1 MKVLWIVNVLFPE
14 VMEKLIGIGDF
25 KSSGGWMLGA
35 ANALISRNEIR
46 LFVATVSP
54 LVEKLTKIDG
64 DKIVYYVIPY
74 GKGNLKHNANYQ
86 FYWKQINSE
95 VVPDVVHIH
104 GTEFS
109 HGHAYMKECGCDNV
123 VVSIQGL
130 TSAVSKYYTSGISR
144 FEILKSI
151 TLRDILRGGILA
163 EKRRFKNRS
172 IYEAEMLQIAKH
184 VIGRTSWDKA
194 MLWALNPDAEYH
206 FCNEILR
213 AEFYDGAMWDFKK
226 CKRHTIFLS
235 QASYPIKGL
244 HQLLKA
250 MPLILRQYPET
261 QIRIAGQNIT
271 ESNKIK
277 DKLHLSGYGLYI
289 KRLIKKMGLQDRV
302 HFIGNLNAEQM
313 KDEYLQCNVFVCPS
327 SIENSP
333 NSLCEAQM
341 LGVPCIASYV
351 GGVADMMSG
360 NEENLY
366 RFEDVSTLAS
376 KVCQIFT
383 KSNSNVC
390 QMSKRA
396 YVRHN
401 IDLNTQRLL
410 EIYQK
415 ILVTSSKLK

>member
-1 MKVLWIVNVLFPE
+1 MRVLWITNILFPE
-14 VMEKLIGIGDF
+14 ALSKLTGRSDF
-25 KSSGGWMLGA
+25 RSSGGWMLGA

-54 LVEKLTKIDG
+54 LVDKLTKIDG

-74 GKGNLKHNANYQ
+74 GKGNLKYNANYQ
-86 FYWKQINSE
+86 LYWKQINSE

-109 HGHAYMKECGCDNV
+109 HGYAYMKECGCDNV

-144 FEILKSI
+144 FDILKNI
-151 TLRDILRGGILA
+151 TLRDLLRGSVLA
-163 EKRRFKNRS
+163 DKRRFKNRS
-172 IYEAEMLQIAKH
+172 KYEAEMLKMAKH
-184 VIGRTSWDKA
+184 VIGRTSWDRS
-194 MLWALNPDAEYH
+194 MLWAINPDAEYH
-206 FCNEILR
+206 FCNETLR

-226 CKRHTIFLS
+226 CNKYTIFLS

-261 QIRIAGQNIT
+261 HIRVAGEDIT
-271 ESNKIK
+271 ESKTINE
-277 DKLHLSGYGLYI
+277 KLRLSGYGLYI
-289 KRLIKKMGLQDRV
+289 KRLIKKLGLNGKV
-302 HFIGNLNAEQM
+302 EFIGSLNAEQM
-313 KDEYLQCNVFVCPS
+313 KNEYLRSNVFVCPS

-333 NSLCEAQM
+333 NSLCEAQI
-341 LGVPCIASYV
+341 LGVPCVASYV

-390 QMSKRA
+390 QMIKRA

-415 ILVTSSKLK
+415 ILLTSSKLK